1 MMLKWTEL
9 NHEGVSL
16 ELAEGQ
22 RELLRDM
29 LLHTYAQNK
38 EQYF

>member
-9 NHEGVSL
+9 NHKGVSL
-16 ELAEGQ
+16 ELVEAQ

-29 LLHTYAQNK
+29 FLHTYAQNK